1 MSPPQDNPDNLLP
14 VSTPGAH
21 APDGPSAPDE
31 PFAIPPLAA
40 ASQAAFRR
48 ALPELLRQ
56 RPRQW
61 VAFHGDERLGFA
73 RTEAE
78 LYEACARRG
87 LAEDQF
93 VVRFILPEPP
103 PDADVTPPF
112 QT

>member
-1 MSPPQDNPDNLLP
+1 MPPTQDNPDP
-14 VSTPGAH
+14 FPSVTARGTDP
-21 APDGPSAPDE
+21 PEGPSPLGA
-31 PFAIPPLAA
+31 FTIPPLVA

-48 ALPELLRQ
+48 ALPGLLRQ

-61 VAFHGDERLGFA
+61 VAFHGDERVGFG

-78 LYEACARRG
+78 LYEACFRRG

-112 QT
+112 QP